1 MHANPWFTLPSHGKT
16 WITFRHSSGCRSFG
30 YLTMVSC
37 LGPSPTQHRNPG
49 TARMLLLLCPQPET
63 PHTSKLP
70 RIQRSSLRHTAAPRG
85 EVECLKQTWKRLTCV
100 GYLPVPTCQPNIRF
114 WCFSTVASSWLLA
127 WQWLFLFG
135 WLYGDYIFE
144 RLKSPSSN
152 SCLTAVFFPC
162 KYLVMTRQLH
172 FSQWLLVYYLPL
184 QNRGHP

>member
-85 EVECLKQTWKRLTCV
+85 EVLDTFPCPHANQTSGFDAFQQLHPLDSWHDNDSFCLDDYMVITSLKGWKV
-100 GYLPVPTCQPNIRF
+100 PVQI
-114 WCFSTVASSWLLA
+114 VA
-127 WQWLFLFG
+127 WQRF
-135 WLYGDYIFE
+135 
-144 RLKSPSSN
+144 
-152 SCLTAVFFPC
+152 FFPAN
-162 KYLVMTRQLH
+162 T
-172 FSQWLLVYYLPL
+172 
-184 QNRGHP
+184 

>member
-1 MHANPWFTLPSHGKT
+1 MQTRDSPYLRMAK
-16 WITFRHSSGCRSFG
+16 ITFRHSSGCRSFG

-100 GYLPVPTCQPNIRF
+100 GYLPVPTCQPNIRI

-127 WQWLFLFG
+127 WHDNDSFCLDDYRVITSLKG
-135 WLYGDYIFE
+135 WKVPVQIVAWQRF
-144 RLKSPSSN
+144 
-152 SCLTAVFFPC
+152 FFPAN
-162 KYLVMTRQLH
+162 T
-172 FSQWLLVYYLPL
+172 
-184 QNRGHP
+184 